1 MRRSARIE
9 KRSIPEGE
17 HTRGLKPEK
26 SLGVMEAAPEENAQP
41 QRARPGPESVE
52 TQSSRSPAGRA
63 GRSQL
68 SLCSTRAKPDA
79 AKLVI
84 NRDASVDDG
93 ENERRKPVLYH
104 NISEGGPKLKNIAEL
119 LADADPYQNFNIPS
133 NKIIASKNVD
143 RIVCHQ
149 MRRLAPNGNLT
160 PERVRNNLADSIRHF
175 ESWWDLR
182 SKRESRPLFWK
193 RVCMRSTWMSQ
204 LDGADCREF
213 FLWLVVY
220 FRRGSGKK
228 ATNKLTKA
236 FEVLSELF
244 EMESDCELQE
254 LAGIESRVQLPA
266 NQSLGRSRAAVSKK
280 KNSKSKPVDGNIFHL
295 SGDTN
300 MTDYELRGVD
310 IQGLTPIRDIGGR
323 RRKDEDHK
331 RMFEEEMEADRARMA
346 EEAAQKAATEKAS
359 AMDAA
364 MTPEPHL
371 TTQIRKRSSRKRA
384 TPFEAGTNFS
394 DFEDMYEED
403 EDDEEEM
410 PRAAALKRQRLL

>member
-9 KRSIPEGE
+9 KRSILGSELV
-17 HTRGLKPEK
+17 RGLKPEK
-26 SLGVMEAAPEENAQP
+26 SLGPTETTPEENTQP
-41 QRARPGPESVE
+41 QRARAGPESVAM
-52 TQSSRSPAGRA
+52 QSSHSLTGRA
-63 GRSQL
+63 DSSQL
-68 SLCSTRAKPDA
+68 SLRSTRANPNTTR
-79 AKLVI
+79 LVI
-84 NRDASVDDG
+84 HRDASVDEG

-104 NISEGGPKLKNIAEL
+104 SISEGGPKLKNIAEL

-133 NKIIASKNVD
+133 NKIIANEDVD
-143 RIVCHQ
+143 KIVCHQ

-160 PERVRNNLADSIRHF
+160 PDRVRNNLADSIKHF

-193 RVCMRSTWMSQ
+193 RVCMRSTWMSH

-228 ATNKLTKA
+228 ATNKLTRA

-244 EMESDCELQE
+244 EMERDCELDE

-266 NQSLGRSRAAVSKK
+266 NQSFGRSRAAVSKK
-280 KNSKSKPVDGNIFHL
+280 KNSKSKPVDGNIFRL

-310 IQGLTPIRDIGGR
+310 IQGLTPITDIGDR

-346 EEAAQKAATEKAS
+346 EEAAEKAAKEKAS

-364 MTPEPHL
+364 MAPEPHL
-371 TTQIRKRSSRKRA
+371 TTQIRKGSSRKRA
-384 TPFEAGTNFS
+384 NPFDAVTNFS
-394 DFEDMYEED
+394 DFEDMYEEK
-403 EDDEEEM
+403 EEGM
-410 PRAAALKRQRLL
+410 LRAAALKRQRLL